1 MHLRIL
7 LVISLA
13 VATLMLTSCAS
24 NPASPNRE
32 PATEQASEQIAEETA
47 AEPDESPDID
57 RRALEAERRVLEEAN
72 RLRQDGLQLA
82 EEGDLEQ
89 ARDLLDQALN
99 AILGSGLAP
108 DAYPALFD
116 AFQTISKEA
125 VAIDE
130 ELALAEEDVKESTLA
145 DELDSVD
152 PEEVENKAE
161 TKEAPP
167 EITYD
172 LPVVLN
178 AKVQHFIKRFQTDRR
193 KEFAAGIARSG
204 LYIDMFRQILKEEGV
219 PQDLIY
225 MAMIESTFKVR
236 AYSRA
241 SAKGIWQFMSWTGK
255 RYGLKI
261 NSWIDERS
269 DPEKS
274 CRAAARYMRDLH
286 AELGDWLLAMA
297 AYNGGP
303 GRVGRAVKSMKTKD
317 IWKISSTSRYL
328 RRETRNFVPAILAA
342 AIIMKQPEKY
352 GFGDAVLEK
361 PIKYE
366 KVKIDSATDLRIA
379 SELAG
384 VPVSTLQELNPA
396 LRRMI
401 TPSSYPDFELK
412 VPVGKKETFEKKY
425 AALPPHKRLK
435 YTEHIVRRGE
445 TLSAIAKRH
454 RTSIAAI
461 QKANNIRNPHKLK
474 PGQHLI
480 VPLSPTAG
488 SVEVGSSRVAVQAVP
503 RGTELVHT
511 VRRGENLYLIAKA
524 YHTTIGSIARWNNI
538 NPSVTIHPGK
548 KLTIIAGTTASDSA
562 TTKISNNRIVHNVK
576 QGDTLYD
583 IANRYKISVSQLKQW
598 NNLRRNL
605 IHPGDRLTIYVKGG
619 GDDSN

>member
-7 LVISLA
+7 LIISLA
-13 VATLMLTSCAS
+13 VTTLVLTSCAS
-24 NPASPNRE
+24 TPASPARE
-32 PATEQASEQIAEETA
+32 PDAEQANEQIGEEIA
-47 AEPDESPDID
+47 SEPDESPDID
-57 RRALEAERRVLEEAN
+57 RRALEAKRRVLEEAN
-72 RLRQDGLQLA
+72 RLRQEGLQLA
-82 EEGDLEQ
+82 NEGDLEQ

-116 AFQTISKEA
+116 AFKTISKEA
-125 VAIDE
+125 IAIDE
-130 ELALAEEDVKESTLA
+130 ELALAEEEVQESTLA
-145 DELDSVD
+145 DELESVD
-152 PEEVENKAE
+152 PEEIESKTE
-161 TKEAPP
+161 TEEAPP
-167 EITYD
+167 EISYD

-178 AKVQHFIKRFQTDRR
+178 AKVEQFIKRFQTDRR

-204 LYIDMFRQILKEEGV
+204 LYIDMFRRILKEEGV

-241 SAKGIWQFMSWTGK
+241 RAKGIWQFMSWTGK

-274 CRAAARYMRDLH
+274 CRAAARFMRDLH
-286 AELGDWLLAMA
+286 AELGDWQLAMA

-303 GRVGRAVKSMKTKD
+303 GRVGRAVRSMKTND
-317 IWKISSTSRYL
+317 FWKISSTSRYL

-352 GFGDAVLEK
+352 GFGDVVLEK
-361 PIKYE
+361 PIEYE
-366 KVKIDSATDLRIA
+366 KVKIESATDLRIA
-379 SELAG
+379 AELASVE
-384 VPVSTLQELNPA
+384 VPILQELNPA
-396 LRRMI
+396 LRSMI
-401 TPSSYPDFELK
+401 TPDGYPDFELK
-412 VPVGKKETFEKKY
+412 VPVGKKGSFEKKY

-435 YTEHIVRRGE
+435 YTEHVVRRGE

-454 RTSIAAI
+454 RTSVTAI
-461 QKANNIRNPHKLK
+461 QRANNIRNPHKLK
-474 PGQHLI
+474 LGQHLI

-488 SVEVGSSRVAVQAVP
+488 SSEVGTSRVAVQDVP
-503 RGTELVHT
+503 RGTKVVHT
-511 VRRGENLYLIAKA
+511 VRRGENLYLIARA
-524 YHTTIGSIARWNNI
+524 YRTTIGSIAGWNNI
-538 NPSVTIHPGK
+538 NPSATIHPGK
-548 KLTIIAGTTASDSA
+548 KLTIISGTTTGDRVAASTSG
-562 TTKISNNRIVHNVK
+562 NRIVHNVK

-583 IANRYKISVSQLKQW
+583 IASRYKISVSQLKTW

-605 IHPGDRLTIYVKGG
+605 ILPGDRLTIYVKGG